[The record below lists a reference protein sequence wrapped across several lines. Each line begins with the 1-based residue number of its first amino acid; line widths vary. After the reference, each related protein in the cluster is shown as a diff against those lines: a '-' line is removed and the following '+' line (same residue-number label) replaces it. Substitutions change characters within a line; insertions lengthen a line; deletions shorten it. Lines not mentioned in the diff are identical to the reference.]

1 MGSDDDVISDDQSD
15 HEANVEALQRE
26 LEQRKQEVKRLKLEQ
41 RARQK
46 EQLKAK
52 ERIISQQLHVC
63 HYTCFCYELTLCFVR
78 KCGYY

>member
-1 MGSDDDVISDDQSD
+1 LLLIFQEVTGDNYLISEDSSD
-15 HEANVEALQRE
+15 HEATVKALQHE

-52 ERIISQQLHVC
+52 ELTISQQLHVC
-63 HYTCFCYELTLCFVR
+63 HMCIYLWVLDHV
-78 KCGYY
+78 